1 MGKGTDPGRL
11 NNLLKST
18 QLINVVVVWRGPGSS
33 VWLGPAWTLEAI
45 RKLFTPKSQFKN
57 IFAALGVGPG
67 EKKVREL
74 TVPAGFASWLC
85 HLQLGKLL
93 HSLRSQFAHL

>member
-45 RKLFTPKSQFKN
+45 RNLFTPKSQFKN
-57 IFAALGVGPG
+57 IFAALGVGP
-67 EKKVREL
+67 
-74 TVPAGFASWLC
+74 
-85 HLQLGKLL
+85 
-93 HSLRSQFAHL
+93 